1 MQAGNQ
7 EFLALFFLRSPWIPH
22 LIEQLYLAGKQLVI
36 KDFNKMRLVLNFL
49 GLYTLYS
56 TVIFKSNST
65 HMTPLGA
72 QGSYLTKE
80 DFEHFLTYIR
90 VDKASGFQTSEGLLP
105 AEHLLTSALFLTEML
120 ILKKKYPAAT
130 RTTEEN
136 KSQKFNKKKLL
147 MSPFS
152 MALMSGLRRQ
162 SVGARMASMP
172 GCSSLRDM
180 AKLVKLYICRKRPTV
195 EY

>member
-1 MQAGNQ
+1 
-7 EFLALFFLRSPWIPH
+7 
-22 LIEQLYLAGKQLVI
+22 
-36 KDFNKMRLVLNFL
+36 MRLVLNFL

-80 DFEHFLTYIR
+80 DFEHFLTHIR

-120 ILKKKYPAAT
+120 ILKKSTLLPQGPLKRIKAK
-130 RTTEEN
+130 N
-136 KSQKFNKKKLL
+136 SKKKKLL

-180 AKLVKLYICRKRPTV
+180 AKLVKLYICRKRQTV